1 MGYVGEVVQ
10 INTGIIETL
19 IANNYIPVIAPIGID
34 EKQDSYN
41 INADLV
47 ASAVAAA
54 MKADKLVLLTD
65 VPGLLK
71 DPQDASS
78 LISVLRVSDVDQYIK
93 TAPSAGA
100 CSPRWSAAWKRCGP
114 G

>member
-1 MGYVGEVVQ
+1 
-10 INTGIIETL
+10 
-19 IANNYIPVIAPIGID
+19 
-34 EKQDSYN
+34 
-41 INADLV
+41 
-47 ASAVAAA
+47 

-78 LISVLRVSDVDQYIK
+78 LISVLRRQRVDQYIK
-93 TAPSAGA
+93 DGTISGGML
-100 CSPRWSAAWKRCGP
+100 PRWSAAWKRCGP